1 MLDQGRQRRVSR
13 QQAAVDNGA
22 RQAAAAAAAALVEP
36 AAGATSAACATSAAS
51 AAASADPVTS
61 ATTPIDCFYGKVP
74 VKRNLSVEGK
84 GTTSASARATL
95 SAGHW
100 SQRWHGLGTHLLL
113 MWERGLKGKGCTI
126 RVMELVCR
134 GGGDNPWKCWCYH

>member
-1 MLDQGRQRRVSR
+1 M
-13 QQAAVDNGA
+13 DNGA

-100 SQRWHGLGTHLLL
+100 SQRWHGHPPATDV
-113 MWERGLKGKGCTI
+113 GKG
-126 RVMELVCR
+126 
-134 GGGDNPWKCWCYH
+134 P